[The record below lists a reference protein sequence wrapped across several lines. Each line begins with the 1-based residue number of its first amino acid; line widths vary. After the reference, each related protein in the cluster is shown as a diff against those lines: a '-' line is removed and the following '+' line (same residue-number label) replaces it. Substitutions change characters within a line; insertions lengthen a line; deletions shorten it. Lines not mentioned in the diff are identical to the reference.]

1 MSYEI
6 KVEDVEYTRH
16 GGTPQLARLYR
27 PQGQGPFPIMVEL
40 HGGAWC
46 RSDRLADKLI
56 HESLARTGALPG
68 LLPGHP
74 LRHPLAQVAGRRA
87 RWPG

>member
-27 PQGQGPFPIMVEL
+27 PVSPT
-40 HGGAWC
+40 
-46 RSDRLADKLI
+46 R
-56 HESLARTGALPG
+56 
-68 LLPGHP
+68 
-74 LRHPLAQVAGRRA
+74 
-87 RWPG
+87 